1 MMSPRE
7 AVAIVRRVTV
17 RNPPFP
23 IRIEATES
31 ERDGIEVRIITM
43 VPCRDTGVTI
53 SVMHTDHMFP
63 FSEEQV
69 IAFVSG
75 FIRTV
80 FDHEWKECLHVDG
93 VRVRDPHKHEAAR

>member
-7 AVAIVRRVTV
+7 ALAIVHRVTV

-23 IRIEATES
+23 IRVEARVS
-31 ERDGIEVRIITM
+31 ERGGLEVNVITT
-43 VPCRDTGVTI
+43 VPCRDTGTPIRVR
-53 SVMHTDHMFP
+53 HTEHVCP

-69 IAFVSG
+69 LAFVTG

-80 FDHEWKECLHVDG
+80 FDHEFKECLHVDG
-93 VRVRDPHKHEAAR
+93 VRVRDPHANEAKR